1 MKFPP
6 FFLDDWQCNLL
17 GSPPLQKLAAYQL
30 TALNRTLAHA
40 KKNSRFYRAHLKG
53 IEEIPGFEVFEQL
66 PFTLPLDIREKSSW
80 FLAVS
85 QDKIARIVTLETS
98 GTTAP
103 PKRLFFTDWDLDV
116 TIGFFSRVL
125 SRLTRPKERALI
137 LLPGNT
143 PGSAG
148 DLLKIALARIGV
160 EGIVPGIIHDFN
172 ETLDLITIYPPTL
185 IIGLPVQVM
194 ALGELMHQGGYSLSS
209 VRHIILTSDAVC
221 SGIKQRVE
229 KLFGCPVFDHYGMT
243 ETGLGG
249 GIDCFAHGGYHL
261 RELDL
266 YFEIIDPKTGK
277 QVPSGS
283 WGEIVVT
290 TLDRVGMPLIRYRT
304 GDVSRFI
311 NEPCP
316 CGSPFR
322 RMDYIRYRLAHTL
335 FLPNGQRLGLTD
347 LDELLFKIPGVL
359 DFDVSLVPG
368 LGVDLKMEILIK
380 SFDKEMIRPGDVEKK
395 LSRSLLLRSAIDT
408 GALVLGSIQTAAFEF
423 KDTYRGKRRI
433 EALPKL
439 PGKIHFQ

>member
-6 FFLDDWQCNLL
+6 FFLDDWQCKIL

-30 TALNRTLAHA
+30 AALNKTLAHA
-40 KKNSRFYRAHLKG
+40 KKNSRFYRTHLKG
-53 IEEIPGFEVFEQL
+53 VEEIDGFEAFEQL

-148 DLLKIALARIGV
+148 DLLKTALARIGV
-160 EGIVPGIIHDFN
+160 KGIVPGIIRDFN
-172 ETLDLITIYPPTL
+172 ETLDLLSTHTPSL

-194 ALGELMHQGGYSLSS
+194 ALGELMHKGSHRLTS
-209 VRHIILTSDAVC
+209 VRHIILTSDSVC
-221 SGIKQRVE
+221 HVLKQRVE
-229 KLFGCPVFDHYGMT
+229 NSFGCPVFDHYGMT
-243 ETGLGG
+243 ETGFGG

-261 RELDL
+261 RETDL
-266 YFEIIDPKTGK
+266 YFEIIDPNTGMA
-277 QVPSGS
+277 VPVGS

-290 TLDRVGMPLIRYRT
+290 TLNHRGMPLIRYRT

-316 CGSPFR
+316 CKSPFR
-322 RMDYIRYRLAHTL
+322 RMDYIRYRLAHIL
-335 FLPNGQRLGLTD
+335 VLPNGQCLGLTD

-359 DFDVSLVPG
+359 DFDVSLIPG

-380 SFDKEMIRPGDVEKK
+380 TNDQEMIRPGDIGKI
-395 LSRSLLLRSAIDT
+395 LTRSPLLQPAIDS